1 MIAIPDLPDLQDSE
15 SQPNY
20 ESPPAD
26 ESEDKYNVGDY
37 VVAYYKE
44 KYRKGLIF
52 KKNEPPEK
60 RYLIYNLDI
69 GDWLPVDKIAKLIT
83 REEFET
89 EILNL
94 PGKFLSTFD
103 YEDIVEYNRILGEL
117 GKDPYIPT
125 VEFLE
130 KLRLLGI
137 DVPTTDGRRK
147 SHRPKSHRRK
157 SRRRKSH
164 RRKSHRRKSHRRKS
178 HRRKSHRI

>member
-1 MIAIPDLPDLQDSE
+1 MEARQDLPNGRRIWTKI
-15 SQPNY
+15 SQPAL
-20 ESPPAD
+20 PAY
-26 ESEDKYNVGDY
+26 ESEDPSDSVEYNVGDY
-37 VVAYYKE
+37 VVVYYNK

-60 RYLIYNLDI
+60 RYSIYNLDI
-69 GDWLPVDKIAKLIT
+69 GDWLPVDKITKLIT

-103 YEDIVEYNRILGEL
+103 YEDIVKYNGILDKL

-130 KLRLLGI
+130 KLRKLGI

-147 SHRPKSHRRK
+147 SHR
-157 SRRRKSH
+157 
-164 RRKSHRRKSHRRKS
+164 
-178 HRRKSHRI
+178 I